1 MKKFAKMSLV
11 AAVAVA
17 GLSTT
22 SSAKAL
28 EEAIKN
34 VDVSGTVV
42 YRYDDRSYDDKDT
55 DLANNNYKIGLTLK
69 SKVND
74 DVTAVTRFIVG
85 SQADGGFATL
95 GTTESDNGNIAQ
107 SDAQADVSLS
117 NVYFSYTGIANT
129 TVNVGKQGL
138 TTPWTVAIDA
148 DGNEQTGTGILALT
162 NVGPVTLA
170 GAYFNNTNLNASG
183 GLKLNGTKYHNGTKT
198 TAVLAGDANVI
209 TVGAMA
215 NIGPVALDAWY
226 LDMED
231 TFDTYTIGA
240 LAKFDLDAVKLSI
253 GARHTQLDIDNAL
266 DKNFAKEDNSL
277 TKVEAGVKV
286 GIFGANVGY
295 GWTDSE
301 GGLAALDNDANS
313 GFQGWTMNLNGVA
326 DASLLKVSVDA
337 QVLPSLNLALNYN
350 VLEKDKN
357 DARAKDLTDKEMYVQ
372 ASYQMSKNFGGYVR
386 LGKAELEDAFDG
398 KDNDGTIGRLQVQYS
413 F

>member
-42 YRYDDRSYDDKDT
+42 YRYDDRAYDVQASDKDT
-55 DLANNNYKIGLTLK
+55 NNYKIGLTLK

-74 DVTAVTRFIVG
+74 DVTAVTRFLVAG
-85 SQADGGFATL
+85 ADGGFASL
-95 GTTESDNGNIAQ
+95 NHTTGGDGNV
-107 SDAQADVSLS
+107 DVTLS

-170 GAYFNNTNLNASG
+170 GAYFNQTNLNASG
-183 GLKLNGTKYHNGTKT
+183 NVKEGQ
-198 TAVLAGDANVI
+198 GDENVV
-209 TVGAMA
+209 TLGAMA
-215 NIGPVALDAWY
+215 NIGPVALDGWY
-226 LDMED
+226 LDRQDLYD
-231 TFDTYTIGA
+231 TFTVGA
-240 LAKFDLDAVKLSI
+240 SAKFDLDAVKLSL
-253 GARHTQLDIDNAL
+253 GARHTDLDLDGTSDDNT
-266 DKNFAKEDNSL
+266 L
-277 TKVEAGVKV
+277 TKVEAGIKV

-295 GWTDSE
+295 GWTDKE
-301 GGLAALDNDANS
+301 GGVAAEDNDALT
-313 GFQGWTMNLNGVA
+313 GYQGWTLNLNGVA

-337 QVLPSLNLALNYN
+337 QVLPSLNLSLNYN
-350 VLEKDKN
+350 QLDTDVANGN
-357 DARAKDLTDKEMYVQ
+357 DTTDTELYLQ
-372 ASYQMSKNFGGYVR
+372 ASYKMSKNFGGYIR
-386 LGKAELEDAFDG
+386 FGQAEFEDDYTSSNGKT